1 MKDENLDST
10 SFGSSA
16 KRARKLN
23 GAGMF
28 FLFTTILLLGAGI
41 FISADY
47 AKKSKQANILTTE
60 LSASDKRYTEL
71 DARYT
76 VALADI
82 ESYRGKN
89 ATLDSLI
96 SMKEKSLLDMKANLN
111 RERKQ
116 RQLGEKEYKA
126 QLTDLNSLITDL
138 TGKIE
143 SLQKANG
150 VLIVQKDSLGNDI
163 YQKQTV
169 ISQLETTN
177 SSLSQKVTV
186 ASLLIPTHI
195 AAEGIH
201 DKSNG
206 KVTETNRASKAQ
218 HLRVCFDVPQNKV
231 AETGSKTFFIRI
243 LNPDGSV
250 LAIDNQGSGIFTS
263 IETGA
268 EIQYSTSLT
277 ADYQQQAQTGL
288 CTVWNQGT
296 PFQEGNYTAEIYQDG
311 YLTGKQMFELK

>member
-10 SFGSSA
+10 SYSSSA
-16 KRARKLN
+16 KRSRKLN

-47 AKKSKQANILTTE
+47 AKKSKEATTLTTE

-96 SMKEKSLLDMKANLN
+96 SMKEKSLLDMKSNLN

-116 RQLGEKEYKA
+116 RQLGEKEYKQ
-126 QLTDLNSLITDL
+126 QLVDLNSLITGL
-138 TGKIE
+138 ASKID
-143 SLQKANG
+143 SLQRANG
-150 VLIVQKDSLGNDI
+150 ILIVQKDSLGNDI

-195 AAEGIH
+195 VAEGIH

-206 KVTETNRASKAQ
+206 KVSETNRASKAH
-218 HLRVCFDVPQNKV
+218 HLKVCFDIPQNKV

-250 LAIDNQGSGIFTS
+250 LAIDNQGSGVFTS
-263 IETGA
+263 VETGA
-268 EIQYSTSLT
+268 EIQYSTTLT
-277 ADYQQQAQTGL
+277 ADYQQQSQAGL

-296 PFQEGNYTAEIYQDG
+296 PFQEGNYTNEIYQDG

>member
-1 MKDENLDST
+1 MKDENFDST
-10 SFGSSA
+10 SYNSTRST
-16 KRARKLN
+16 KKLN

-47 AKKSKQANILTTE
+47 AKKSKEANSLTTE
-60 LSASDKRYTEL
+60 LSASEKRYTEL

-96 SMKEKSLLDMKANLN
+96 SMKEKSLLEMQANLKK
-111 RERKQ
+111 ERKQ
-116 RQLGEKEYKA
+116 RQIGEKEYKL
-126 QLTDLNSLITDL
+126 QLTDLNSLITGL
-138 TGKIE
+138 TVKID
-143 SLQKANG
+143 SLQRVNG
-150 VLIVQKDSLGNDI
+150 ILVVQKDSLGNDI

-169 ISQLETTN
+169 ISQLQTTN
-177 SSLSQKVTV
+177 TSLSQKVTV

-195 AAEGIH
+195 EADGIH

-206 KVTETNRASKAQ
+206 KVSETNRASKAQ
-218 HLRVCFDVPQNKV
+218 HLRICFDVPQNKV

-250 LAIDNQGSGIFTS
+250 LAMDNQGSGVFTS
-263 IETGA
+263 VETGA
-268 EIQYSTSLT
+268 QIQYTTSLT
-277 ADYQQQAQTGL
+277 ADYQQSSQAGL
-288 CTVWNQGT
+288 CAVWSQAT
-296 PFQEGNYTAEIYQDG
+296 PFQEGMYSAEIYQDG
-311 YLTGKQMFELK
+311 YLTGKQVLELK